1 VRYNARGVVQ
11 PLMSWWVALV
21 LGVVEGLT
29 EYLPVSSTAHLILA
43 QRALG
48 IVASE
53 EANAFAIC
61 VQLGAI
67 AAVLGV
73 FFARVR
79 SMALGVLG
87 RDPAGRSLAINVVL
101 GFLPAA
107 VLGKLFDKAI
117 ERRLF
122 GLYPVVAA
130 WFVGG
135 VVILVL
141 HATKRDRRPGRAIT
155 TLTARDALVIG
166 LAQCLAM
173 WPGTSRSLATL
184 VAGLLVGLSVEAA
197 LEYSF
202 LLGLV
207 TLSAATGYKLL
218 KSGPVM
224 LHAYGP
230 VSLAVGFL
238 AAAVSALIAVRWMLS
253 YLRGHGLQ
261 VFGIYRVLLALTVT
275 ALLATGLLHP

>member
-1 VRYNARGVVQ
+1 M
-11 PLMSWWVALV
+11 MSWWEALI

-48 IVASE
+48 IPASE
-53 EANAFAIC
+53 AANAFAIC

-73 FFARVR
+73 FSQRVR
-79 SMALGVLG
+79 AMILGVLG
-87 RDPAGRSLAINVVL
+87 RDPAGRSLALHVVL

-107 VLGKLFDKAI
+107 VLGKLFNTAI
-117 ERRLF
+117 ERLLF
-122 GLYPVVAA
+122 GLYPIVVA

-135 VVILVL
+135 VAILGL
-141 HATKRDRRPGRAIT
+141 SAAKRDRRPGRALSE
-155 TLTARDALVIG
+155 LTARDAVIIG
-166 LAQCLAM
+166 FAQCLAM
-173 WPGTSRSLATL
+173 WPGTSRSLVTL
-184 VAGLLVGLSVEAA
+184 AAGLLVGLSMEAA

-218 KSGPVM
+218 KSGSVM
-224 LHAYGP
+224 LHAYG
-230 VSLAVGFL
+230 SLNLAVGFL
-238 AAAVSALIAVRWMLS
+238 AAAVSAVLAVRWMLS
-253 YLRGHGLQ
+253 WLRGHGLQ
-261 VFGIYRVLLALTVT
+261 VFGVYRVLLALAVGV
-275 ALLATGLLHP
+275 LLAAGALQP

>member
-1 VRYNARGVVQ
+1 M
-11 PLMSWWVALV
+11 MSWWQALV

-48 IVASE
+48 IAASE

-79 SMALGVLG
+79 SMTLGVLG
-87 RDPAGRSLAINVVL
+87 RDPEGRSLAFHVVL

-117 ERRLF
+117 ERLLF

-135 VVILVL
+135 VAILVL
-141 HATKRDRRPGRAIT
+141 HSTGRDRRPGRSIAS
-155 TLTARDALVIG
+155 LTPRDALVIG
-166 LAQCLAM
+166 FAQCLAM

-184 VAGLLVGLSVEAA
+184 VAGVLVGLSVEAA

-218 KSGPVM
+218 KSGAVM

-230 VSLAVGFL
+230 LSLAVGFV
-238 AAAVSALIAVRWMLS
+238 AAAVSAVIAVRWMLS

-261 VFGIYRVLLALTVT
+261 VFGIYRVLLALVVG
-275 ALLATGLLHP
+275 ALLAAGTLHP

>member
-1 VRYNARGVVQ
+1 MHAT
-11 PLMSWWVALV
+11 MTWWEAVV

-48 IVASE
+48 IDASE

-61 VQLGAI
+61 VQMGAI

-73 FFARVR
+73 FFKRVR
-79 SMALGVLG
+79 SMVLGVLG
-87 RDPAGRSLAINVVL
+87 RDPEGRALALRVVA

-135 VVILVL
+135 LGILAL
-141 HATKRDRRPGRAIT
+141 HFTKRDRRPGR
-155 TLTARDALVIG
+155 TLAELTLRDAAIIG

-184 VAGLLVGLSVEAA
+184 VAGLLVGLSLDAA
-197 LEYSF
+197 VEYSF

-207 TLSAATGYKLL
+207 TLSAASGYKLL
-218 KSGPVM
+218 KSGAVM
-224 LHAYGP
+224 FHAYGP
-230 VSLAVGFL
+230 VSLSLGFL
-238 AAAVSALIAVRWMLS
+238 AAAVSAVLAVRWMLS
-253 YLRGHGLQ
+253 WLKGHGLW
-261 VFGIYRVLLALTVT
+261 VFGVYRVLLALVV
-275 ALLATGLLHP
+275 AEMLGTGMLRP

>member
-1 VRYNARGVVQ
+1 
-11 PLMSWWVALV
+11 MMTWWEALI
-21 LGVVEGLT
+21 LGAVEGLT

-48 IVASE
+48 IGASE

-73 FFARVR
+73 FFPRVR
-79 SMALGVLG
+79 SMVLGVLG
-87 RDPAGRSLAINVVL
+87 RDPEGRALAVRVVV
-101 GFLPAA
+101 GFAPAA
-107 VLGKLFDKAI
+107 VLGKLFNDAI

-122 GLYPVVAA
+122 GLYPIVAA
-130 WFVGG
+130 WLVGG
-135 VVILVL
+135 VVILAL
-141 HATKRDRRPGRAIT
+141 HATGRDRRPGRAVS
-155 TLTARDALVIG
+155 TLTVRDAAVIG

-184 VAGLLVGLSVEAA
+184 VAGVLIGLSMEAA

-207 TLSAATGYKLL
+207 TLGAATGYKLF
-218 KSGPVM
+218 KSGAVM

-230 VSLAVGFL
+230 VSLAVGFV
-238 AAAVSALIAVRWMLS
+238 AAALSALLAVRWMLS
-253 YLRGHGLQ
+253 WLRGHGLGA
-261 VFGIYRVLLALTVT
+261 FGVYRVLLALVVG
-275 ALLATGLLHP
+275 ALLATGALHP

>member
-1 VRYNARGVVQ
+1 MRYNASGVVL
-11 PLMSWWVALV
+11 PLMSWWEALV

-48 IVASE
+48 IAASE

-61 VQLGAI
+61 
-67 AAVLGV
+67 
-73 FFARVR
+73 VR

-87 RDPAGRSLAINVVL
+87 RDPAGRALALRVLL

-135 VVILVL
+135 VLILVL
-141 HATKRDRRPGRAIT
+141 HATKRDRRPGRALA

-218 KSGPVM
+218 KSGAVM

-230 VSLAVGFL
+230 VSLAVGFV
-238 AAAVSALIAVRWMLS
+238 AAAVSAVLAVRWMLS

-261 VFGIYRVLLALTVT
+261 VFGIYRLLLALVV
-275 ALLATGLLHP
+275 AVLLATGTLHP

>member
-1 VRYNARGVVQ
+1 MLAT
-11 PLMSWWVALV
+11 MTWWEALV

-48 IVASE
+48 IPASE
-53 EANAFAIC
+53 EANAFAVCI
-61 VQLGAI
+61 QIGAI

-73 FFARVR
+73 FYRRVN
-79 SMALGVLG
+79 SMVQGALG
-87 RDPAGRSLAINVVL
+87 RDPAGRDLAVRVVV

-135 VVILVL
+135 LAVL
-141 HATKRDRRPGRAIT
+141 ALHLTKRDRRPGRALAEL
-155 TLTARDALVIG
+155 TLRDAAVIG

-184 VAGLLVGLSVEAA
+184 IAGLLVGLSLEAA
-197 LEYSF
+197 VEYSF

-207 TLSAATGYKLL
+207 TLSAAAGYKLL
-218 KSGPVM
+218 KSGGVM

-230 VSLAVGFL
+230 LSLSLGF
-238 AAAVSALIAVRWMLS
+238 AAAAISAWLAVRWMLS
-253 YLRGHGLQ
+253 WLKGHGLWI
-261 VFGIYRVLLALTVT
+261 FGVYRVLLALVV
-275 ALLATGLLHP
+275 AEMLGTGMLRP

>member
-1 VRYNARGVVQ
+1 MRYNARGVVQ

-87 RDPAGRSLAINVVL
+87 RDPVGRSLAINVVL

-218 KSGPVM
+218 KSGTVM

>member
-1 VRYNARGVVQ
+1 M
-11 PLMSWWVALV
+11 MSWWEAVV

-48 IVASE
+48 IEASE

-79 SMALGVLG
+79 SMTLGLLG
-87 RDPAGRSLAINVVL
+87 RDPAGRALAINVLV
-101 GFLPAA
+101 GFVPAA
-107 VLGKLFDKAI
+107 ILGKLFDKAI
-117 ERRLF
+117 ERLLF
-122 GLYPVVAA
+122 GLYPVVVA

-135 VVILVL
+135 VAILAL
-141 HATKRDRRPGRAIT
+141 HSTGRDRRPGRPLT
-155 TLTARDALVIG
+155 SLTARDAVIIG
-166 LAQCLAM
+166 LAQCVAM

-184 VAGLLVGLSVEAA
+184 VAGLLVGLSIEAA

-218 KSGPVM
+218 KSGAVM

-230 VSLAVGFL
+230 VSLAVGFV
-238 AAAVSALIAVRWMLS
+238 AAAVSAVLAVRWMLA
-253 YLRGHGLQ
+253 YLRGHGLK
-261 VFGIYRVLLALTVT
+261 VFGVYRVVLALVVG
-275 ALLATGLLHP
+275 ALLVAGALHP

>member
-1 VRYNARGVVQ
+1 MRYNARGVVQ

-107 VLGKLFDKAI
+107 VLG
-117 ERRLF
+117 
-122 GLYPVVAA
+122 
-130 WFVGG
+130 
-135 VVILVL
+135 
-141 HATKRDRRPGRAIT
+141 
-155 TLTARDALVIG
+155 
-166 LAQCLAM
+166 
-173 WPGTSRSLATL
+173 
-184 VAGLLVGLSVEAA
+184 
-197 LEYSF
+197 
-202 LLGLV
+202 
-207 TLSAATGYKLL
+207 
-218 KSGPVM
+218 
-224 LHAYGP
+224 
-230 VSLAVGFL
+230 
-238 AAAVSALIAVRWMLS
+238 
-253 YLRGHGLQ
+253 
-261 VFGIYRVLLALTVT
+261 
-275 ALLATGLLHP
+275 

>member
-1 VRYNARGVVQ
+1 VRYNARRVVHAM
-11 PLMSWWVALV
+11 MSWWEALV
-21 LGVVEGLT
+21 LGAVEGVT

-48 IVASE
+48 IPASE

-73 FFARVR
+73 FFPRVR
-79 SMALGVLG
+79 SMALGLAG
-87 RDPAGRSLAINVVL
+87 RDPAGRALAINVLV

-107 VLGKLFDKAI
+107 VIGKLFNNAI
-117 ERRLF
+117 ERVLF

-135 VVILVL
+135 VFILWL
-141 HATKRDRRPGRAIT
+141 HRSGRDRRPGRALS
-155 TLTARDALVIG
+155 TLTARDAVIIG
-166 LAQCLAM
+166 FAQCLAM
-173 WPGTSRSLATL
+173 WPGTSRSLVTL
-184 VAGLLVGLSVEAA
+184 AAGLLIGLSLEAA

-207 TLSAATGYKLL
+207 TLSAATAFKLF
-218 KSGPVM
+218 KSGGVM

-230 VSLAVGFL
+230 VSLAVGFV
-238 AAAVSALIAVRWMLS
+238 AAALSAVLAVRWMLAW
-253 YLRGHGLQ
+253 LRGHGLQ
-261 VFGIYRVLLALTVT
+261 VFGVYRVLLALVVA
-275 ALLATGLLHP
+275 ALLATRTLHP

>member
-1 VRYNARGVVQ
+1 M
-11 PLMSWWVALV
+11 MSWWEALI
-21 LGVVEGLT
+21 LGAVEGVT

-48 IVASE
+48 IPASE

-73 FFARVR
+73 FFPRVR
-79 SMALGVLG
+79 SMVLGLAG
-87 RDPAGRSLAINVVL
+87 RDPEGRALAVNVVV

-117 ERRLF
+117 ERVLF

-135 VVILVL
+135 VFILAL
-141 HATKRDRRPGRAIT
+141 HRSGRDRRPGRALA
-155 TLTARDALVIG
+155 TLTPRDAVIIG

-184 VAGLLVGLSVEAA
+184 VAGLLVGLSIEAA

-207 TLSAATGYKLL
+207 TLGAATGYKLL
-218 KSGPVM
+218 KSGGVM

-230 VSLAVGFL
+230 VSLAVGFV
-238 AAAVSALIAVRWMLS
+238 AAAVSAVLAVRWMLAW
-253 YLRGHGLQ
+253 LRGHGLQ
-261 VFGIYRVLLALTVT
+261 VFGVYRVLLALVVA
-275 ALLATGLLHP
+275 ALLATGTLHP

>member
-1 VRYNARGVVQ
+1 M
-11 PLMSWWVALV
+11 MSWWEALV
-21 LGVVEGLT
+21 LGAVEGVT

-48 IVASE
+48 IPASE

-73 FFARVR
+73 FFPRVR
-79 SMALGVLG
+79 SMARGIIG
-87 RDPAGRSLAINVVL
+87 RDPDGRALAINVIV
-101 GFLPAA
+101 GFLPAG
-107 VLGKLFDKAI
+107 VLGLLFNKTI
-117 ERRLF
+117 ERVLF

-135 VVILVL
+135 VFILAL
-141 HATKRDRRPGRAIT
+141 HRSGRDRRPGRALAA
-155 TLTARDALVIG
+155 LTVRDAVIIG
-166 LAQCLAM
+166 LAQSLAM

-184 VAGLLVGLSVEAA
+184 VAGLLVGLSIEAA

-207 TLSAATGYKLL
+207 TLGSATGYKLF
-218 KSGPVM
+218 KSGGVM

-230 VSLAVGFL
+230 VSLAVGFV
-238 AAAVSALIAVRWMLS
+238 AATVSAVLAVRWMLAW
-253 YLRGHGLQ
+253 LRGHGLQ
-261 VFGIYRVLLALTVT
+261 VFGVYRVLLALVVA
-275 ALLATGLLHP
+275 ALLATGTLRP

>member
-1 VRYNARGVVQ
+1 M
-11 PLMSWWVALV
+11 MSWWQALV

-48 IVASE
+48 IAASE
-53 EANAFAIC
+53 EANAFAIS

-79 SMALGVLG
+79 SMALGVVG
-87 RDPAGRSLAINVVL
+87 RDPAGRALAVRVL
-101 GFLPAA
+101 VGFAPAA

-135 VVILVL
+135 LVILGL
-141 HATKRDRRPGRAIT
+141 HATGRDRRPGRALAS
-155 TLTARDALVIG
+155 LTARDAAVIG

-218 KSGPVM
+218 KSGAEM

-230 VSLAVGFL
+230 VSLAVGFV
-238 AAAVSALIAVRWMLS
+238 AAAVSAVLAVRWMLS
-253 YLRGHGLQ
+253 YLRGHGLR
-261 VFGIYRVLLALTVT
+261 VFGVYRVVLAVVVA
-275 ALLATGLLHP
+275 ALLATGSLQP

>member
-1 VRYNARGVVQ
+1 MRYNASGVVQ

-87 RDPAGRSLAINVVL
+87 RDPAGRSLAINVTAHTSGATMTFRPNARPYMNDTD
-101 GFLPAA
+101 GFFSVSVRCVSSTTSILSSAEIVEARVKPGCVERMRSSENFTSAA
-107 VLGKLFDKAI
+107 VTLRPFTGSLFSHFASGMVMFTFSGSGCSTVFAKS
-117 ERRLF
+117 
-122 GLYPVVAA
+122 G
-130 WFVGG
+130 
-135 VVILVL
+135 
-141 HATKRDRRPGRAIT
+141 
-155 TLTARDALVIG
+155 
-166 LAQCLAM
+166 
-173 WPGTSRSLATL
+173 
-184 VAGLLVGLSVEAA
+184 AGLLVFASICMRPREMLCQICMTAVAGAVCGSRSVEPSRF
-197 LEYSF
+197 E
-202 LLGLV
+202 LLG
-207 TLSAATGYKLL
+207 
-218 KSGPVM
+218 
-224 LHAYGP
+224 
-230 VSLAVGFL
+230 
-238 AAAVSALIAVRWMLS
+238 
-253 YLRGHGLQ
+253 
-261 VFGIYRVLLALTVT
+261 
-275 ALLATGLLHP
+275 